1 MNWST
6 MLNNSPLYQKQD
18 MVIRDEDYCRKNG
31 LMGLSDS
38 QLKAYP
44 NAWRSWPRNY
54 GGNYGDG
61 SDLPLWNGLA
71 RSLNT
76 IAIRVGDLVGASNIF
91 NFVYNTLQLT
101 TLDPANDVGLAQM
114 VMGSQ
119 THGVTPTAL
128 AAAFQI
134 FYDGA
139 KEGNAPDVVMMDPPR
154 AGSDQKF
161 LQSLL
166 MLKPKRVVYVSC
178 NPETLARDL
187 RVLVDVGYRAEWAT
201 PVDMFPGTEQA
212 SSFPGC

>member
-1 MNWST
+1 
-6 MLNNSPLYQKQD
+6 
-18 MVIRDEDYCRKNG
+18 
-31 LMGLSDS
+31 MGLSDS

-119 THGVTPTAL
+119 THGVTPTRWPLPSRSSMTASTL
-128 AAAFQI
+128 
-134 FYDGA
+134 
-139 KEGNAPDVVMMDPPR
+139 PR
-154 AGSDQKF
+154 T
-161 LQSLL
+161 
-166 MLKPKRVVYVSC
+166 C
-178 NPETLARDL
+178 
-187 RVLVDVGYRAEWAT
+187 T
-201 PVDMFPGTEQA
+201 PVCWTGTA
-212 SSFPGC
+212 TSTWKTTPPAIRP